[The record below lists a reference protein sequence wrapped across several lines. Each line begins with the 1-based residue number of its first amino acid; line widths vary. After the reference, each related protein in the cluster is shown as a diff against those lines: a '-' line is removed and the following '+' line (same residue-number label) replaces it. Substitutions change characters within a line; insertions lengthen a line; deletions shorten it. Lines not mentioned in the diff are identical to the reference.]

1 MIGRSLSHYRIV
13 EKLGQGGMGEVYRAR
28 DERLGRDV
36 AIKVLPA
43 TVADDPERLARF
55 EREAKALAALSHPNI
70 LAIFDFGKDAG
81 ISYAVT
87 ELLEGETLRQR
98 LTRERLPWRKAI
110 EVAAAIADGLA
121 AAHGKGVIHRDIKP
135 ANIFITERGSAKLLD
150 LGMAKLAHG
159 PPARRYY
166 KAGAACQ
173 QGEGGFL
180 GRA

>member
-1 MIGRSLSHYRIV
+1 MIGKTLGHYQIT
-13 EKLGQGGMGEVYRAR
+13 EKLGEGGMGVVYHAR
-28 DERLGRDV
+28 DPRLGRDV
-36 AIKVLPA
+36 AIKVLPGE
-43 TVADDPERLARF
+43 VAGGPERLQRF
-55 EREAKALAALSHPNI
+55 EREARAVAALNHTNI
-70 LAIFDFGKDAG
+70 LTVFDVGMHEG
-81 ISYAVT
+81 SPYVVT